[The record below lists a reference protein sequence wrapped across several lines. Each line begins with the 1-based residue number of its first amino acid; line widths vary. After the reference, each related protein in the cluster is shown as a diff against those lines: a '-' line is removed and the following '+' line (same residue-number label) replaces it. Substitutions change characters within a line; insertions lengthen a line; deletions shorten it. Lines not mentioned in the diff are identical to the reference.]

1 MSTTATLSERP
12 PFSAGDEVI
21 VGRNDAKVGA
31 GSTGTVVK
39 MTPEPGHPIID
50 VAGRG
55 RVALTAD
62 RLSLVDEREGPVHG
76 VVPHGIARELY
87 LNSRDTAEELGIS
100 AAQLKQLSRLAN
112 AGTCRAAQCRYTTR
126 DIQRLRAF
134 QSLLKDQRLR
144 AEWVGQLV
152 NAESARR
159 IVAVIRA
166 IHGPDA
172 PFLQCQDGGS

>member
-1 MSTTATLSERP
+1 MSTTATVSGRTA
-12 PFSAGDEVI
+12 FSAGDKVI
-21 VGRNDAKVGA
+21 IGTNDAKVHA
-31 GSTGTVVK
+31 GSRGTVVK
-39 MTPEPGHPIID
+39 IAPETGNPIVD